1 MVELSVARSALVRFM
16 EISSANMAKPTL
28 ASDHVPG
35 GNQFRQADGL
45 LVAWNVFFPCWRMPS
60 SDNFEPILWLQASF
74 CNDLGV
80 FRVVVDQN
88 GYLVPHAVSQ

>member
-1 MVELSVARSALVRFM
+1 
-16 EISSANMAKPTL
+16 MAKPTF
-28 ASDHVPG
+28 ASNNVPG